1 MRNFKVI
8 PAATGAVPGV
18 RREPPR
24 PLAVTV
30 ADACHITGLGR
41 TKVYE
46 LIAQQKLKAVA
57 IGRRRLVLVESI
69 EALLRPTTV

>member
-1 MRNFKVI
+1 MAHSVVTLSSAEAMRN
-8 PAATGAVPGV
+8 A
-18 RREPPR
+18 RRQPPK
-24 PLAVTV
+24 PIAVTV

-57 IGRRRLVLVESI
+57 VGRRRLVLVESI
-69 EALLRPTTV
+69 EALLRPTAF